1 MGFSRLPP
9 LNALRAFEAVARHRS
24 FRKAAAELFV
34 TPAAV
39 THQIKA
45 LEQQLGLQLFER
57 LNRRIE
63 LTDAAQAAL
72 PLFQQGFEALAA
84 AVSELRSYGQVPHL
98 TVGATPTFVSRW
110 LMPRLQ
116 SFLSK
121 HPGIDVRLVAS
132 GQLITTTQRGTRTE
146 DPTEDE
152 LDTDIDIR
160 FTNELPGGDSV
171 DLLFKVEVMPM
182 CHPRLIEGPPPLRM
196 PSDLRHQTLLHGD
209 GRLADRSQSAWA
221 RWLRR
226 ADVQGVEPRRGLR
239 LDHPSHALEAA
250 VDGLGVALASPLLA
264 AAELSSGRVV
274 IAFPQT
280 LPLDNAYYIIA
291 ADSAAKRPEV
301 IAFRAWLLAEAAVQT
316 GTQTGA
322 TDKKKATLLERP

>member
-24 FRKAAAELFV
+24 FRKAAEELFV

-45 LEQQLGLQLFER
+45 LEKQLGLPLFER
-57 LNRRIE
+57 LSRRIE
-63 LTDAAQAAL
+63 LTNAAQAAL

-84 AVSELRSYGQVPHL
+84 GVSELRSFGQVPRL

-116 SFLSK
+116 RFMSR
-121 HPGIDVRLVAS
+121 HPGIDVRIVAS
-132 GQLITTTQRGTRTE
+132 GQIINTTHRAMRSE
-146 DPTEDE
+146 DAGSDE

-160 FTNELPGGDSV
+160 FTSDHLPGQSV
-171 DLLFKVEVMPM
+171 DLLFTVDVMPM
-182 CHPRLIEGPPPLRM
+182 CHPRLIEGPPALRE
-196 PSDLRHQTLLHGD
+196 PADLKHQTLLHGD
-209 GRLADRSQSAWA
+209 GRFADRNQSAWA

-226 ADVQGVEPRRGLR
+226 AGVNGVDARRGLQ
-239 LDHPSHALEAA
+239 LDHSTHALEAA
-250 VDGLGVALASPLLA
+250 ADGLGVTLASPLLA

-280 LPLDNAYYIIA
+280 LPLDNAYYIIIGDNA
-291 ADSAAKRPEV
+291 AQRAEV
-301 IAFRAWLLAEAAVQT
+301 AAFRQWLLEEASQSVSS
-316 GTQTGA
+316 A
-322 TDKKKATLLERP
+322 TPTPAQLA